1 MTPTHPTFTAVERA
15 RAIAWKAAT
24 RSLHEADRS
33 PAPYQRPGGRTY
45 EFCLPLGSA
54 ERNLLPEVRSTV
66 TALFDAEHIPW
77 HKGVGDGPTNHLLS
91 SQVQCVNAL
100 GQMIHDPARIIAAFG
115 TVLDIAEVLQIE
127 DGRWLTFEFIGPTDY
142 FGEAPNG
149 VRTRGSQCTSVDA
162 AFAYRTSTGVEE
174 LALVEWKYTESY
186 RERTPAPTKDEVRRQ
201 RYEAHLHLDGSP
213 VRGDALPF
221 ARLLD
226 EPFYQ
231 LMRQQLLAAALERDP
246 GVPAEAV
253 RVVHVHPAANL
264 AYQDS
269 LHHDEHRALG
279 STVAEVWA
287 ALLTRPDRYVELDNS
302 VFLDPAITSTDYAAR
317 YG

>member
-1 MTPTHPTFTAVERA
+1 MTPARTTFTSAERA
-15 RAIAWKAAT
+15 RAIAWKGTTLTLEA
-24 RSLHEADRS
+24 ADRA
-33 PAPYQRPGGRTY
+33 PAPYRLPGGRTY
-45 EFCLPLGSA
+45 DFCLPLDSA
-54 ERNLLPEVRSTV
+54 ARNLLPEVRSTV
-66 TALFDAEHIPW
+66 TALFDAARIPW
-77 HKGVGDGPTNHLLS
+77 HMGVGSGPTNHLLS

-100 GQMIHDPARIIAAFG
+100 GQMVHDPDRIVAAFG
-115 TVLDIAEVLQIE
+115 PVLDIAEVLQIE
-127 DGRWLTFEFIGPTDY
+127 DGRWLTFEYIGPTDY

-162 AFAYRTSTGVEE
+162 AFTYRTSTGVEE

-186 RERTPAPTKDEVRRQ
+186 RERTPTPTKDEVRRQ
-201 RYEAHLHLDGSP
+201 RYEAHLHLPDSP
-213 VRGDALPF
+213 VRVDALPF
-221 ARLLD
+221 SRLLD

-246 GVPAEAV
+246 DVPAKVV
-253 RVVHVHPAANL
+253 RVVHVHPTANL

-269 LHHDEHRALG
+269 LHHVEHRDLG

-287 ALLTRPDRYVELDNS
+287 ALLTRPDRYVELDNG